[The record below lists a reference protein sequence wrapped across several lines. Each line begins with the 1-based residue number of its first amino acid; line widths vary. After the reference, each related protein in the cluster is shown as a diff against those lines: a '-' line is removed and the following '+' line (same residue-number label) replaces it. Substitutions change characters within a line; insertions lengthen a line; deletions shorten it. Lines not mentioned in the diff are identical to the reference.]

1 MDNQAEI
8 LLVEDNQNG
17 AKLVLRALK
26 KNNLANNVERAFNG
40 EEALDYI
47 FARRSFHHT
56 WRRI

>member
-47 FARRSFHHT
+47 FAR
-56 WRRI
+56 